1 MNHVL
6 LGRWIDTPVQTIFLC
21 VSVKDDSLEK
31 YMSIDI
37 TSAFQQMSA
46 IKAPSSDA
54 RGNRRQY
61 KRIQLHMKIKK
72 NKNLFGATTAS
83 TLRAIC
89 QSSNKFGY
97 SLGSASDSA
106 AFGFT

>member
-1 MNHVL
+1 
-6 LGRWIDTPVQTIFLC
+6 
-21 VSVKDDSLEK
+21 
-31 YMSIDI
+31 
-37 TSAFQQMSA
+37 MSA

-72 NKNLFGATTAS
+72 NKNLFGATAAS